1 MPWLPETRPRALFGL
16 IVFWCILFTLTH
28 IPGDRLPKIPFT
40 FRDLLA
46 HFFAFLILTILYMS
60 AFPRRHKSLHQHL
73 FPMFSILV
81 IYAGLDE
88 LLQIPVPGRH
98 GSLHDFLADVCGV
111 ILAIIA
117 VEGFRWIFV
126 AVRNSTDKNLG

>member
-1 MPWLPETRPRALFGL
+1 MPWLPETRPRALVGL

-28 IPGDRLPKIPFT
+28 IPGGRLPKIPFVI
-40 FRDLLA
+40 RDLLL

-60 AFPRRHKSLHQHL
+60 AFPPRNKSLPQYL

-81 IYAGLDE
+81 VYAGLDE
-88 LLQIPVPGRH
+88 LLQIPVPGRD

-111 ILAIIA
+111 ISAMIA
-117 VEGFRWIFV
+117 VTGFRWVFL
-126 AVRNSTDKNLG
+126 ATRNSKDENLG